1 MPPKVTLK
9 VIAGPIAGRTYAF
22 ESHDTFLFGRSP
34 DCHAELA
41 PDDTTASRHH
51 FLLEVNPPQARL
63 RDLGSLNGTTVNGVK
78 HGGRG
83 RDQRPEEAARQE
95 WPSVDLGNGD
105 RIRVGHTVFAVQIE
119 GEAASPHDTGPL
131 ALLEAL
137 VGDSEDAM
145 PQELGGYRLERLLGK
160 GGMGTV
166 YLARRQ
172 RDGERVALKV
182 MLSQV
187 LVDELA
193 RAGFHREVEV
203 TRSLQHPNIVALF
216 DHGSEGDRFYFAME
230 YCSGGSVEGLM
241 SRRGAPLDLGLAGRI
256 ALEALAA
263 LAFAHE
269 RGFIH
274 RDVKPEN
281 ILISDAS
288 GAGVKVTDFG
298 LAKSFQQAG
307 LSGLTATGMVGGTLY
322 FMPREQLTN
331 FRQTRP
337 ASDVWSLGATLY
349 YLLTFQY
356 ARDFGPDQDPLA
368 VILKGGV
375 VPIRDRDPAVSK
387 EVAAVIDR
395 ALADDLSSRYATAA
409 EFRAALAAVL

>member
-1 MPPKVTLK
+1 MSPKVTLK
-9 VIAGPIAGRTYAF
+9 VIAGPIAGRTYEF
-22 ESHDTFLFGRSP
+22 LSHDTFLFGRSP

-83 RDQRPEEAARQE
+83 RHQRPEEAARRE
-95 WPSVDLGNGD
+95 WPSLDLKDGD
-105 RIRVGHTVFAVQIE
+105 SIRVGHTIFQVLTD
-119 GEAASPHDTGPL
+119 GGGLPPHDTDPL
-131 ALLEAL
+131 ADLEALLEGPEGA
-137 VGDSEDAM
+137 V
-145 PQELGGYRLERLLGK
+145 PNQLGGYRLERLLGK
-160 GGMGTV
+160 GGMGVV
-166 YLARRQ
+166 YLARRPQ
-172 RDGERVALKV
+172 DSEPVALKV
-182 MLSQV
+182 LLSQV

-203 TRSLQHPNIVALF
+203 TRSLQHPNIVALL

-230 YCSGGSVEGLM
+230 YCPGGSLDGLLR
-241 SRRGAPLDLGLAGRI
+241 RRGGPLDLGLAGRI
-256 ALEALAA
+256 ALEALSG

-269 RGFIH
+269 WGFIH

-281 ILISDAS
+281 ILLSEAS

-307 LSGLTATGMVGGTLY
+307 LSGMTATGMVGGTTY

-337 ASDVWSLGATLY
+337 ASDVWSLAATLY
-349 YLLTFQY
+349 YLLTLQY
-356 ARDFGPDQDPLA
+356 ARDFELGQDPLA

-375 VPIRDRDPAVSK
+375 VPVRERAPGIPER
-387 EVAAVIDR
+387 VAAVVDR
-395 ALADDLSSRYATAA
+395 ALADDLGTRYATAA
-409 EFRAALAAVL
+409 EFRNALAAVL

>member
-1 MPPKVTLK
+1 MSPKVTLK
-9 VIAGPIAGRTYAF
+9 VIAGPIAGRTYEF
-22 ESHDTFLFGRSP
+22 LSHDTFLFGRSP

-41 PDDTTASRHH
+41 ADDTTASRHH

-63 RDLGSLNGTTVNGVK
+63 RDLGSLNGTTVNGVR

-83 RDQRPEEAARQE
+83 RHQRPEEAARRE
-95 WPSVDLGNGD
+95 WPSLDLKDGD
-105 RIRVGHTVFAVQIE
+105 SIRVGHTIFQVLTD
-119 GEAASPHDTGPL
+119 GGGLPPHDTDPL
-131 ALLEAL
+131 ADLEAL
-137 VGDSEDAM
+137 LDGCEGAV
-145 PQELGGYRLERLLGK
+145 PNELGGYRLERLLGK
-160 GGMGTV
+160 GGMGVV
-166 YLARRQ
+166 YLARRPQ
-172 RDGERVALKV
+172 DSEPVALKV
-182 MLSQV
+182 LLSQV

-203 TRSLQHPNIVALF
+203 TRSLQHPNIVALL

-230 YCSGGSVEGLM
+230 YCPGGSLDGLLR
-241 SRRGAPLDLGLAGRI
+241 RRGGPLDLGLAGRI
-256 ALEALAA
+256 ALEALSG

-269 RGFIH
+269 WGFIH

-281 ILISDAS
+281 ILLSEAS

-307 LSGLTATGMVGGTLY
+307 LSGMTATGMVGGTMY

-337 ASDVWSLGATLY
+337 ASDVWSLAATLY
-349 YLLTFQY
+349 YLLTLQY
-356 ARDFGPDQDPLA
+356 ARDFELGQDPLA

-375 VPIRDRDPAVSK
+375 VPIRERAPGVP
-387 EVAAVIDR
+387 ERVAAVVDR
-395 ALADDLSSRYATAA
+395 ALADDLGTRYATAA
-409 EFRAALAAVL
+409 EFRNALAAVL

>member
-1 MPPKVTLK
+1 MSPKVTLK
-9 VIAGPIAGRTYAF
+9 VIAGPIAGRTYEF
-22 ESHDTFLFGRSP
+22 LSHDTFLFGRSP

-83 RDQRPEEAARQE
+83 RHQRPEEAARRE
-95 WPSVDLGNGD
+95 WPSLDLRDGD
-105 RIRVGHTVFAVQIE
+105 SIRVGHTVFQVRLE
-119 GEAASPHDTGPL
+119 GDGLPPHDTDPL
-131 ALLEAL
+131 ADLEAL
-137 VGDSEDAM
+137 LDDSEGAV
-145 PQELGGYRLERLLGK
+145 PNQLGGYRLERLLGK
-160 GGMGTV
+160 GGMGAV
-166 YLARRQ
+166 YLARRPQ
-172 RDGERVALKV
+172 DAEPVALKV
-182 MLSQV
+182 LLSQV

-203 TRSLQHPNIVALF
+203 TRSLQHPNIVALL
-216 DHGSEGDRFYFAME
+216 DHGSEGGRFYFAME
-230 YCSGGSVEGLM
+230 YCPGGSLDGLLR
-241 SRRGAPLDLGLAGRI
+241 RRGGPLDLGLAGRI
-256 ALEALAA
+256 ALEALSG

-269 RGFIH
+269 WGFIH

-281 ILISDAS
+281 ILLRDTS

-307 LSGLTATGMVGGTLY
+307 LSGMTATGMVGGTMY

-337 ASDVWSLGATLY
+337 ASDVWSLAATLY
-349 YLLTFQY
+349 YLLTLQY
-356 ARDFGPDQDPLA
+356 ARDFELGQDPLA

-375 VPIRDRDPAVSK
+375 VPIRERVPGIP
-387 EVAAVIDR
+387 ERVAAVIDR
-395 ALADDLSSRYATAA
+395 ALADDLGTRYATAA
-409 EFRAALAAVL
+409 EFRNALAAVL

>member
-1 MPPKVTLK
+1 MP
-9 VIAGPIAGRTYAF
+9 
-22 ESHDTFLFGRSP
+22 H
-34 DCHAELA
+34 
-41 PDDTTASRHH
+41 
-51 FLLEVNPPQARL
+51 
-63 RDLGSLNGTTVNGVK
+63 
-78 HGGRG
+78 
-83 RDQRPEEAARQE
+83 
-95 WPSVDLGNGD
+95 
-105 RIRVGHTVFAVQIE
+105 
-119 GEAASPHDTGPL
+119 
-131 ALLEAL
+131 
-137 VGDSEDAM
+137 
-145 PQELGGYRLERLLGK
+145 ELGGYRLERLLGK

-172 RDGERVALKV
+172 PDGRQVALKV

-230 YCSGGSVEGLM
+230 FCAGGSVDGLL
-241 SRRGAPLDLGLAGRI
+241 RQRGAPLDLGLAGRI
-256 ALEALAA
+256 ALEALAG

-269 RGFIH
+269 WGFIH

-281 ILISDAS
+281 ILLSDAS

-349 YLLTFQY
+349 YLLTLQY
-356 ARDFGPDQDPLA
+356 ARDFGPSQDPLA
-368 VILKGGV
+368 VILRGGV
-375 VPIRDRDPAVSK
+375 VPIRDRDPGVPE

-395 ALADDLSSRYATAA
+395 ALADDLNNRYATAA